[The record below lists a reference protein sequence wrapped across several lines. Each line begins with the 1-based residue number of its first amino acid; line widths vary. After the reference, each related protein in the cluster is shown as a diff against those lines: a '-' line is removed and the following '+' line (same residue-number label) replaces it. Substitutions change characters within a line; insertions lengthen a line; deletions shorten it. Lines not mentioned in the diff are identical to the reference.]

1 MKSMNLSLSSR
12 LFVLGALGVLSA
24 GVQAQISAPN
34 IFQGGLETLP
44 NLYAISSHPMGSVLK
59 VKLDTKLQ
67 SNKAHVGDTF
77 TATVDMGKSK
87 DFFGLPAGTKV
98 EGHVTEVR
106 AREGK
111 TPGMLSVDFDTVRL
125 ANGERYPIE
134 ASLIK
139 FDKKNILRKDG
150 RYMSSPAYSSGT
162 NYVATGAVVG
172 VGLALLTG
180 ADVLLGGL
188 LGAGIGYLIGER
200 GGVHAQD
207 LTLKPGTV
215 MGVRFNQDT
224 HFSIVEN

>member
-1 MKSMNLSLSSR
+1 MKSMNLSHSTR
-12 LFVLGALGVLSA
+12 LFALGTVCVFSSA
-24 GVQAQISAPN
+24 VQAQT
-34 IFQGGLETLP
+34 FKGGLETSP
-44 NLYAISSHPMGSVLK
+44 NLYAVSAHPMGSVLK

-87 DFFGLPAGTKV
+87 DYFGLPAGTKV
-98 EGHVTEVR
+98 EGHVSEVR

-111 TPGMLSVDFDTVRL
+111 TPGMLSVDFDTIRL
-125 ANGERYPIE
+125 ADGERYPIE

-150 RYMSSPAYSSGT
+150 RYMSSPSHSGGT

-172 VGLALLTG
+172 LGLAILTH
-180 ADVLLGGL
+180 ADLLLGGL
-188 LGAGIGYLIGER
+188 LGAGIGYLIGEH

-215 MGVRFNQDT
+215 MGVRFSQDT
-224 HFSIVEN
+224 RFSIVED